1 MFQNIYYDKEKR
13 KIHIWDDTK
22 GYFSMPYK
30 RYAYVKD
37 RGGTHTSIYGDRLKK
52 VWNFDRDMHTFE
64 SDVVPEIRTLVDLY
78 YDSDEISLGHTR
90 LYFDIEVEVTDGFP
104 SPDTAPNKITSIA
117 FYEDTMNQYYCYALD
132 EDNRIESYKNEDV
145 IVEIFK
151 SEEELLQQFFTKY
164 SEIQPTILSGWNTD
178 TFDIPYLYHR
188 AEKVLGQYVAN
199 TLSPI
204 NQVRLNTISGKYEI
218 AGVSSLDYL
227 RLYKNLTFSQRQ
239 SYRLDAIA
247 EHELGEKKVEY
258 EGTLND
264 LYEQDIQKFID
275 YNVQDV
281 RLIKRLD
288 DKLDYIDIA
297 RGICHIGHCPYEEI
311 YWSSRYIEGAIL
323 VYCKKVGLIAPDKRR
338 DGRKLMGQDMFEGAY
353 VQDPQRGKHDW
364 VYDLDVTSMYPSVMR
379 TLNISPETKIGKL
392 ENWNA
397 EDYIKGGGKK
407 TYTLMR
413 DEKVRGKFDE
423 KELREFID
431 NTPVSIA
438 SNGVIYR
445 TDKLGLIPAILTKW
459 FEQRVEY
466 RKLAKKFSDEGD
478 DDKYNYFNR
487 RQYLQK
493 VLLNSIYGVLGLS
506 VFRFYDTDNATA
518 VTTTGQ
524 SLIKFTKKIA
534 NNFYNKE
541 LGDDKDY
548 CIYIDT
554 DSVFYSAIPLIE
566 KRFPGEKLSEVMMTQ
581 RILEIASEVQD
592 YINLGYDY
600 FAQRFCNIK
609 GEHQFQIKQE
619 LIAKSGL
626 FIVKKRYGMK
636 IINDNGVKVNK
647 TMVKGLDTIRS
658 NFPNAMR
665 SLMKEVLEDILL
677 SVPKDK
683 IDNRILTFKR
693 DLLTK
698 HYDEIAMPTGVKK
711 ITKFIES
718 SKRNSFTTT
727 NEKSVITAHKKGT
740 PVHVKASINHN
751 DLLRYFGDDKKYQF
765 IADGDKVKWIYLK
778 NNPIGMET
786 IAFKGHEDSPKVIKF
801 IKDYADYEKMYQKA
815 LEKKIQ
821 MFYESLVWSL
831 PMDKS
836 STIEKFF

>member
-1 MFQNIYYDKEKR
+1 MFQNIYYDREKR
-13 KIHIWDDTK
+13 KMHIWDDVR
-22 GYFSMPYK
+22 GYYSIPYK

-37 RGGTHTSIYGDRLKK
+37 SGGTDVSIYGDRLKK
-52 VWNFDRDMHTFE
+52 VFRFGREMETFE

-78 YDSDEISLGHTR
+78 YESDEVSLGHRR

-117 FYEDTMNQYYCYALD
+117 FFDEAMEQYYCYVLD
-132 EDNRIESYKNEDV
+132 EKGKIESYEKDDL
-145 IVEIFK
+145 IVEVSSTEK
-151 SEEELLQQFFTKY
+151 DLLQKFFDKY
-164 SEIQPTILSGWNTD
+164 IEIQPTILSGWNTD

-188 AEKVLGQYVAN
+188 ASKVLNEHTAN
-199 TLSPI
+199 SLSPI
-204 NQVRLNTISGKYEI
+204 NIIRLNTISGKYEI

-247 EHELGEKKVEY
+247 EFELGEKKIEY

-281 RLIKRLD
+281 RLIKKLD

-323 VYCKKVGLIAPDKRR
+323 VYCKKVGLVAPDKRR
-338 DGRKLMGQDMFEGAY
+338 DGRKLLGRDMFEGAY
-353 VQDPQRGKHDW
+353 VQEPQRGKHDW

-392 ENWNA
+392 DNWNA
-397 EDYIKGGGKK
+397 EDFIRGGGKK
-407 TYTLMR
+407 TYTLKK
-413 DEKVRGKFDE
+413 DEKVRGKFTE
-423 KELREFID
+423 VELKDFFD
-431 NTPVSIA
+431 NNPVSIA

-445 TDKLGLIPAILTKW
+445 NDKMGLIPAILTKW
-459 FEQRVEY
+459 FQQRVEY
-466 RKLAKKFSDEGD
+466 RNLAKKFSDEGD

-554 DSVFYSAIPLIE
+554 DSVFYSALPLIN
-566 KRFPGEKLSEVMMTQ
+566 KRFPNEQLSEVMMTQ
-581 RILEIASEVQD
+581 RILEIASEVQQ
-592 YINLGYDY
+592 YINLSYDY
-600 FAQRFCNIK
+600 FVERFCNIK
-609 GEHQFQIKQE
+609 GEHQFEIKQE
-619 LIAKSGL
+619 LIAKSAL
-626 FIVKKRYGMK
+626 FVTKKRYGMK

-647 TMVKGLDTIRS
+647 TMVKGLDTVRS

-665 SLMKEVLEDILL
+665 GLMNELLEDILL
-677 SVPKDK
+677 DVPKDK
-683 IDNRILTFKR
+683 IDERILNFKR
-693 DLLTK
+693 DMKLK
-698 HYDEIAMPTGVKK
+698 NYDEVSMPTGVKRL
-711 ITKFIES
+711 TKFIQKI
-718 SKRNSFTTT
+718 KRNSFTTT
-727 NEKSVITAHKKGT
+727 GKKAVITPYKKGT
-740 PVHVKASINHN
+740 PVHVKSSINHN

-765 IADGDKVKWIYLK
+765 ISDGDKIKWIYLK
-778 NNPIGMET
+778 PNPIGMET
-786 IAFKGHEDSPKVIKF
+786 IAFKGYEDSPKIIKF
-801 IKDYADYEKMYQKA
+801 IKEYADYDKMYVKS
-815 LEKKIQ
+815 LEKKIK
-821 MFYESLVWSL
+821 MFYESLNWTLAV
-831 PMDKS
+831 DKS
-836 STIEKFF
+836 HTIEKFF

>member
-1 MFQNIYYDKEKR
+1 ME
-13 KIHIWDDTK
+13 
-22 GYFSMPYK
+22 
-30 RYAYVKD
+30 
-37 RGGTHTSIYGDRLKK
+37 
-52 VWNFDRDMHTFE
+52 TFE
-64 SDVVPEIRTLVDLY
+64 SDVVPAIRTLVDLY
-78 YDSDEISLGHTR
+78 YESDEISLGHTR
-90 LYFDIEVEVTDGFP
+90 MYFDIEVEVTDGFP

-117 FYEDTMNQYYCYALD
+117 FYEDVMEQYYCYVLD
-132 EDNRIESYKNEDV
+132 EKGKIESYEKDDL
-145 IVEIFK
+145 IVEVF
-151 SEEELLQQFFTKY
+151 STEEELLQQFFTKY

-188 AEKVLGQYVAN
+188 ASKVLDEHTAN
-199 TLSPI
+199 SLSPI
-204 NQVRLNTISGKYEI
+204 NTVRLNTISGKYEI

-247 EHELGEKKVEY
+247 EFELGEKKIEY

-264 LYEQDIQKFID
+264 LYEQDIQKFVD

-288 DKLDYIDIA
+288 KKLDYIDIA

-338 DGRKLMGQDMFEGAY
+338 DGRKLLGRDMFEGAY

-392 ENWNA
+392 DNWNA
-397 EDYIKGGGKK
+397 ENFIRGGGKK
-407 TYTLMR
+407 TYTLKK
-413 DEKVRGKFDE
+413 DEKVRGKFTE
-423 KELREFID
+423 TELKDFFD
-431 NTPVSIA
+431 NNPVSIA

-445 TDKLGLIPAILTKW
+445 NDKTGLIPAILTKW
-459 FEQRVEY
+459 FQQRVEY
-466 RKLAKKFSDEGD
+466 RSLAKKFSDEGD

-554 DSVFYSAIPLIE
+554 DSVFYSALPLIN
-566 KRFPGEKLSEVMMTQ
+566 KRFPNEQLSEVMITQ
-581 RILEIASEVQD
+581 RILEVASEVQK
-592 YINLGYDY
+592 YINLSYDY

-609 GEHQFQIKQE
+609 GEHQFEIKQE

-626 FIVKKRYGMK
+626 FITKKRYGMK

-665 SLMKEVLEDILL
+665 GLMKEVLEDILL

-683 IDNRILTFKR
+683 IDERILNFKR
-693 DLLTK
+693 DMELK
-698 HYDEIAMPTGVKK
+698 NYDEISMPTGVKRIK
-711 ITKFIES
+711 KFIEKG
-718 SKRNSFTTT
+718 KRNSFTTT
-727 NEKSVITAHKKGT
+727 GEKAVITPHKKGT

-751 DLLRYFGDDKKYQF
+751 DLLRFYKADKKYQF
-765 IADGDKVKWIYLK
+765 ISDGDKIKWIYLK

-786 IAFKGHEDSPKVIKF
+786 IAFKGYEDSPKIIKF
-801 IKDYADYEKMYQKA
+801 IKEYADYDKMYEKS
-815 LEKKIQ
+815 LEKKIK
-821 MFYESLVWSL
+821 MFYESLNWTL
-831 PMDKS
+831 PVDKS

>member
-1 MFQNIYYDKEKR
+1 
-13 KIHIWDDTK
+13 
-22 GYFSMPYK
+22 MPYK

-37 RGGTHTSIYGDRLKK
+37 NGGTYVSIYGDRLKK
-52 VWNFDRDMHTFE
+52 VFSFDRDMETFE
-64 SDVVPEIRTLVDLY
+64 SDVVPAIRTLVDLHY
-78 YDSDEISLGHTR
+78 ESDEISLGHTR
-90 LYFDIEVEVTDGFP
+90 MYFDIEVEVTDGFP
-104 SPDTAPNKITSIA
+104 NPDTAPNKITSIA
-117 FYEDTMNQYYCYALD
+117 FYEDTMNQYYCYVLD
-132 EDNRIESYKNEDV
+132 EKGEIESYEKDDL
-145 IVEIFK
+145 IVEVF
-151 SEEELLQQFFTKY
+151 STEEELLQKFFDKY

-188 AEKVLGQYVAN
+188 TSKVLDEYVAN
-199 TLSPI
+199 SLSPI
-204 NQVRLNTISGKYEI
+204 NIVRLNTISGKYEI

-247 EHELGEKKVEY
+247 DFELGEKKIEY
-258 EGTLND
+258 DGTLND
-264 LYEQDIQKFID
+264 LYENDIQKFID

-323 VYCKKVGLIAPDKRR
+323 VYCKKVGLVAPDKRR
-338 DGRKLMGQDMFEGAY
+338 DGRKLLGKDMFEGAY

-364 VYDLDVTSMYPSVMR
+364 VYDLDVTSMYPSIMR

-392 ENWNA
+392 DNWNA
-397 EDYIKGGGKK
+397 QDFIKGGKK
-407 TYTLMR
+407 TYTLKK

-423 KELREFID
+423 KELKDFFD
-431 NTPVSIA
+431 NNPVSIA

-445 TDKLGLIPAILTKW
+445 NDKTGLIPAILTKW
-459 FEQRVEY
+459 FKQRVEY
-466 RKLAKKFSDEGD
+466 RELAKKFSDEGD
-478 DDKYNYFNR
+478 NDKYNYFNR

-554 DSVFYSAIPLIE
+554 DSVFYSALPLIN
-566 KRFPGEKLSEVMMTQ
+566 KRFPDEQLSEVMMTQ
-581 RILEIASEVQD
+581 RILEVASEVQK

-600 FAQRFCNIK
+600 FAQNFCNV
-609 GEHQFQIKQE
+609 GDEHQFEIKQE

-626 FIVKKRYGMK
+626 FITKKRYGMK
-636 IINDNGVKVNK
+636 IINDNGVKVNT

-683 IDNRILTFKR
+683 IDDRILIFKR
-693 DLLTK
+693 DLLLK
-698 HYDEIAMPTGVKK
+698 DYDEIAMPTGVKRIK
-711 ITKFIES
+711 KFIEKG
-718 SKRNSFTTT
+718 KRNSFTTT
-727 NEKSVITAHKKGT
+727 GKKAVITPYKKGT
-740 PVHVKASINHN
+740 PVHVKSSINHN

-765 IADGDKVKWIYLK
+765 IYDGDKIKWIYLK

-786 IAFKGHEDSPKVIKF
+786 IAFKGHEDSPKIIKF
-801 IKDYADYEKMYQKA
+801 IKEYGDYEKMYEKA
-815 LEKKIQ
+815 LEKKIK
-821 MFYESLVWSL
+821 MFYQSLNWSL
-831 PMDKS
+831 PVDKS

>member
-1 MFQNIYYDKEKR
+1 MYQNIYYDKEKR

-22 GYFSMPYK
+22 GYYSMPYK
-30 RYAYVKD
+30 RYAYMKD
-37 RGGTHTSIYGDRLKK
+37 NGGTYVSIYGDRLKK
-52 VWNFDRDMHTFE
+52 VFRFGREMETFE
-64 SDVVPEIRTLVDLY
+64 SDVVPAIRTLVDLY
-78 YDSDEISLGHTR
+78 YESDEISLGHTR
-90 LYFDIEVEVTDGFP
+90 MYFDIEVEVTDGFP

-117 FYEDTMNQYYCYALD
+117 FYEDVMEQYYCYVLD
-132 EDNRIESYKNEDV
+132 EKGKIESYEKDDL
-145 IVEIFK
+145 IVEVF
-151 SEEELLQQFFTKY
+151 STEEELLQQFFTKY

-188 AEKVLGQYVAN
+188 ASKVLDEHTAN
-199 TLSPI
+199 SLSPI
-204 NQVRLNTISGKYEI
+204 NTVRLNTISGKYEI

-247 EHELGEKKVEY
+247 EFELGEKKIEY

-264 LYEQDIQKFID
+264 LYEQDIQKFVD

-288 DKLDYIDIA
+288 KKLDYIDIA

-323 VYCKKVGLIAPDKRR
+323 VYCKKVGLVAPDKRR
-338 DGRKLMGQDMFEGAY
+338 DGRKLLGRDMFEGAY

-392 ENWNA
+392 DNWNA
-397 EDYIKGGGKK
+397 ENFIRGGGKK
-407 TYTLMR
+407 TYTLKK
-413 DEKVRGKFDE
+413 DEKVRGKFTE
-423 KELREFID
+423 TELKDFFD
-431 NTPVSIA
+431 NNPVSIA

-445 TDKLGLIPAILTKW
+445 NDKMGLIPAILTKW
-459 FEQRVEY
+459 FQQRVEY
-466 RKLAKKFSDEGD
+466 RNLAKKFSDEGD
-478 DDKYNYFNR
+478 LEKYNYFNR

-554 DSVFYSAIPLIE
+554 DSVFYSALPLIN
-566 KRFPGEKLSEVMMTQ
+566 KRFPNEQLSEVMITQ
-581 RILEIASEVQD
+581 RILEVASEVQK
-592 YINLGYDY
+592 YINLSYDY

-609 GEHQFQIKQE
+609 GEHQFEIKQE

-626 FIVKKRYGMK
+626 FITKKRYGMK

-665 SLMKEVLEDILL
+665 GLMKEVLEDILL

-683 IDNRILTFKR
+683 IDERILNFKR
-693 DLLTK
+693 DMELK
-698 HYDEIAMPTGVKK
+698 NYDEVSMPTGVKRIK
-711 ITKFIES
+711 KFIEKG
-718 SKRNSFTTT
+718 KRNSFTTT
-727 NEKSVITAHKKGT
+727 GEKAVITPHKKGT

-751 DLLRYFGDDKKYQF
+751 DLLRFYKADKKYRF
-765 IADGDKVKWIYLK
+765 ISDGDKIKWIYLK

-786 IAFKGHEDSPKVIKF
+786 IAFKGYEDSPKIIKF
-801 IKDYADYEKMYQKA
+801 IKEYADYDKMYEKS
-815 LEKKIQ
+815 LEKKIK
-821 MFYESLVWSL
+821 MFYESLNWTL
-831 PMDKS
+831 PVDKS

>member
-52 VWNFDRDMHTFE
+52 VFNFDRDMETFE

-104 SPDTAPNKITSIA
+104 NPDTAPNKITSIA

-151 SEEELLQQFFTKY
+151 TEEELLQQFFTKY

-188 AEKVLGQYVAN
+188 TSNILDERIAN

-247 EHELGEKKVEY
+247 EHELVEKKVEY

-338 DGRKLMGQDMFEGAY
+338 DGRKLLGQDMFEGAY

-392 ENWNA
+392 ENWKA
-397 EDYIKGGGKK
+397 EDFLKGGLK
-407 TYTLMR
+407 TYNLIR
-413 DEKVRGKFDE
+413 DEKVRGKFNHT
-423 KELREFID
+423 ELKDYLD
-431 NTPVSIA
+431 NNPVSIA
-438 SNGVIYR
+438 SNGVVYR
-445 TDKLGLIPAILTKW
+445 TDKKGLNPAILTKW

-466 RKLAKKFSDEGD
+466 RKLAKKFADEGD
-478 DDKYNYFNR
+478 D
-487 RQYLQK
+487 
-493 VLLNSIYGVLGLS
+493 
-506 VFRFYDTDNATA
+506 
-518 VTTTGQ
+518 
-524 SLIKFTKKIA
+524 
-534 NNFYNKE
+534 
-541 LGDDKDY
+541 
-548 CIYIDT
+548 
-554 DSVFYSAIPLIE
+554 
-566 KRFPGEKLSEVMMTQ
+566 
-581 RILEIASEVQD
+581 
-592 YINLGYDY
+592 
-600 FAQRFCNIK
+600 
-609 GEHQFQIKQE
+609 
-619 LIAKSGL
+619 
-626 FIVKKRYGMK
+626 
-636 IINDNGVKVNK
+636 
-647 TMVKGLDTIRS
+647 
-658 NFPNAMR
+658 
-665 SLMKEVLEDILL
+665 
-677 SVPKDK
+677 
-683 IDNRILTFKR
+683 
-693 DLLTK
+693 
-698 HYDEIAMPTGVKK
+698 
-711 ITKFIES
+711 
-718 SKRNSFTTT
+718 
-727 NEKSVITAHKKGT
+727 
-740 PVHVKASINHN
+740 
-751 DLLRYFGDDKKYQF
+751 
-765 IADGDKVKWIYLK
+765 
-778 NNPIGMET
+778 
-786 IAFKGHEDSPKVIKF
+786 
-801 IKDYADYEKMYQKA
+801 
-815 LEKKIQ
+815 
-821 MFYESLVWSL
+821 
-831 PMDKS
+831 
-836 STIEKFF
+836 

>member
-1 MFQNIYYDKEKR
+1 MFQNIWFDKEKR
-13 KIHIWDDTK
+13 KIHIWDDTR
-22 GYFSMPYK
+22 GYYSMPYK

-52 VWNFDRDMHTFE
+52 VWNFDRDMETFE

-78 YDSDEISLGHTR
+78 YESDEISLGHTR

-104 SPDTAPNKITSIA
+104 NVDTAPNKITSIA
-117 FYEDTMNQYYCYALD
+117 FYEDTMKQYYCYVLD
-132 EDNRIESYKNEDV
+132 EKNRVQSYENKDL
-145 IVEIFK
+145 IVEVFK

-188 AEKVLGQYVAN
+188 TSNILGDYVAN

-397 EDYIKGGGKK
+397 EDFIKNSDK
-407 TYTLMR
+407 TYTLVK
-413 DEKVRGKFDE
+413 DEKIRGKFNHT
-423 KELREFID
+423 ELD
-431 NTPVSIA
+431 NFLNTTPVSIA
-438 SNGVIYR
+438 SNGVVYR
-445 TDKLGLIPAILTKW
+445 TDKVGLIPAILTKW
-459 FEQRVEY
+459 FEQRVEF
-466 RKLAKKFSDEGD
+466 RKLAKKFADEGNKE
-478 DDKYNYFNR
+478 KYNYFNR

-554 DSVFYSAIPLIE
+554 DSVFYSAVPLIE

-581 RILEIASEVQD
+581 RILEIASEVQV
-592 YINLGYDY
+592 YLNQGYDY
-600 FAQRFCNIK
+600 FAKKFCNVK

-665 SLMKEVLEDILL
+665 SLMKEVLEDILM

-683 IDNRILTFKR
+683 IDERILKFKR
-693 DLLTK
+693 ELQDKTF
-698 HYDEIAMPTGVKK
+698 DEVAMPTGVKK
-711 ITKFIES
+711 LSKFIED
-718 SKRNSFTTT
+718 SKRSSFTST
-727 NEKSVITAHKKGT
+727 EKKSVITAHKKGT

-751 DLLRYFGDDKKYQF
+751 DLLRYFNEHKRYQY
-765 IADGDKVKWIYLK
+765 ISDGDKVKWLYLK

-786 IAFKGHEDSPKVIKF
+786 IAFKDFEDSPKVIKF
-801 IKDYADYEKMYQKA
+801 IKEYADYEKMYEKA
-815 LEKKIQ
+815 LQKKIE
-821 MFYESLVWSL
+821 MFYESLNWTL
-831 PMDKS
+831 PVDKS

>member
-13 KIHIWDDTK
+13 KIHIWDDSK
-22 GYFSMPYK
+22 GYYSMPYK

-37 RGGTHTSIYGDRLKK
+37 NGGTYVSIYGDRLKK
-52 VWNFDRDMHTFE
+52 VFRFGREMETFE

-78 YDSDEISLGHTR
+78 YESDEISLGHTR
-90 LYFDIEVEVTDGFP
+90 MYFDIEVEVTDGFP
-104 SPDTAPNKITSIA
+104 DVETAPNKITSIA
-117 FYEDTMNQYYCYALD
+117 FYEDVMEQYYCYVLD
-132 EDNRIESYKNEDV
+132 EKGKIESYKKDDL
-145 IVEIFK
+145 IVEVF
-151 SEEELLQQFFTKY
+151 STEEDLLQKFFDKY
-164 SEIQPTILSGWNTD
+164 IEIQPTILSGWNTD

-188 AEKVLGQYVAN
+188 ASKVLNEHIAN
-199 TLSPI
+199 SLSPI
-204 NQVRLNTISGKYEI
+204 NTVRLNTISGKYEI

-239 SYRLDAIA
+239 SYRLDSIA
-247 EHELGEKKVEY
+247 ELELGEKKIEY

-264 LYEQDIQKFID
+264 LYEEDIQKFID

-338 DGRKLMGQDMFEGAY
+338 DGRKLLGRDMFEGAY

-379 TLNISPETKIGKL
+379 TLNISPETKVGKL
-392 ENWNA
+392 DNWNA
-397 EDYIKGGGKK
+397 ESFIRGGGKK
-407 TYTLMR
+407 TYTLKR
-413 DEKVRGKFDE
+413 DEKVRGKFTE
-423 KELREFID
+423 TELKDFMD
-431 NTPVSIA
+431 NNPVTIA

-445 TDKLGLIPAILTKW
+445 NDKMGLIPAILTKW
-459 FEQRVEY
+459 FQQRVEY
-466 RKLAKKFSDEGD
+466 RSLAKKFSDEGD
-478 DDKYNYFNR
+478 IEKYNYFNR

-554 DSVFYSAIPLIE
+554 DSVFYSALPLID
-566 KRFPGEKLSEVMMTQ
+566 KRFPNEQLSEVMITQ
-581 RILEIASEVQD
+581 RILEVASEVQK
-592 YINLGYDY
+592 YINLSYDY
-600 FAQRFCNIK
+600 FAQRFCNIN
-609 GEHQFQIKQE
+609 GEHQFEIKQE

-626 FIVKKRYGMK
+626 FITKKRYGMK

-665 SLMKEVLEDILL
+665 GLMKEVLEDILM

-683 IDNRILTFKR
+683 IDDRILTFKR
-693 DLLTK
+693 DMELK
-698 HYDEIAMPTGVKK
+698 NYDEVSMPTGVKRIK
-711 ITKFIES
+711 KFIEKG
-718 SKRNSFTTT
+718 KRNSFTTT
-727 NEKSVITAHKKGT
+727 GKRAVITPHKKGT

-751 DLLRYFGDDKKYQF
+751 DLLRFYKADKKYQF
-765 IADGDKVKWIYLK
+765 ISDGDKIKWIYLK

-786 IAFKGHEDSPKVIKF
+786 IAFKGYEDSPKIIKF
-801 IKDYADYEKMYQKA
+801 IKEYADYDKMYEKS
-815 LEKKIQ
+815 LEKKIK
-821 MFYESLVWSL
+821 MFYESLNWTL
-831 PMDKS
+831 PVDKS
-836 STIEKFF
+836 HTIEKFF